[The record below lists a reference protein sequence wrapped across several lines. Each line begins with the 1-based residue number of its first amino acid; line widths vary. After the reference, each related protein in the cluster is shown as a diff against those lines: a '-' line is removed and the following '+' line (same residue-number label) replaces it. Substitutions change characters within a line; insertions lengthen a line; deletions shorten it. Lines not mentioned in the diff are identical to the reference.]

1 MEEQLSDRDIRA
13 IGDYVTGARIP
24 KGRVSP
30 KKLLRRL
37 NRCIACLEEY
47 DLFQSAGSLQEMFHQ
62 RLQEYRNLRD
72 KLVSTMEWYDMANE
86 DTPEGEWLKEF
97 HRVGMFG

>member
-30 KKLLRRL
+30 QKLLRRL
-37 NRCIACLEEY
+37 NRCITCLQEY
-47 DLFQSAGSLQEMFHQ
+47 DLFQSAGGLQEMFHR

-97 HRVGMFG
+97 HRVGMFS